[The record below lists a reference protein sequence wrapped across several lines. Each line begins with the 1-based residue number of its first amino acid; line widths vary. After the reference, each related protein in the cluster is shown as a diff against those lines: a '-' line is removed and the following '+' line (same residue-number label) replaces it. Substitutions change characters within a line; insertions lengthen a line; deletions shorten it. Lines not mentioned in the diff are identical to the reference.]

1 MFPLNYPLLNEQMP
15 QTIIRVWRL
24 RRITSLI
31 IFSLIFAASFW
42 FLATQNWLHFWVIT
56 LWSSIL
62 ALTLI
67 SHLLSFVL
75 MSYRYKFHR
84 YEIQENDIA
93 IQHGYLF
100 RSTTYIPIRRIQH
113 IETDQGIFLRK
124 YSLVSLQIHTAATNH
139 TIEGLPVAQAE
150 RLRETIMTLVEVV
163 KDDL

>member
-1 MFPLNYPLLNEQMP
+1 MAVAKDYVTDYFQPDFRCFFLVSSHAKL
-15 QTIIRVWRL
+15 
-24 RRITSLI
+24 
-31 IFSLIFAASFW
+31 AA
-42 FLATQNWLHFWVIT
+42 FLGDH
-56 LWSSIL
+56 
-62 ALTLI
+62 AL
-67 SHLLSFVL
+67 V
-75 MSYRYKFHR
+75 SYRYKFHR
-84 YEIQENDIA
+84 YEIQEKDIA
-93 IQHGYLF
+93 MQHGYLF

>member
-1 MFPLNYPLLNEQMP
+1 MNYPLLNEQMP

-56 LWSSIL
+56 LWSSLL

-93 IQHGYLF
+93 IQRGYLF

-124 YSLVSLQIHTAATNH
+124 YALVSLQIHTAATNH

-150 RLRETIMTLVEVV
+150 RLRETIMNLVEVV